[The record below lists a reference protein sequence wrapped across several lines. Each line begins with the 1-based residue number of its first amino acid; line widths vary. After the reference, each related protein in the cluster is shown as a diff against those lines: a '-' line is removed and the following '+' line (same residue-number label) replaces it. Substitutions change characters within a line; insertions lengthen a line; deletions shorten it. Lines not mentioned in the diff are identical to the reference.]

1 MNMREDW
8 IRKDVFEKV
17 SLVKGL
23 IHSTI
28 TGLQKTSDDGLKLM
42 ICHLAHF
49 HCNNRKTITENE
61 AIIYDT
67 LIRNDIN
74 PSTAYKWFCLT
85 MLPADFRHKMKS
97 GRITQK
103 QALRQAA
110 GRKRDREI
118 RMSLEIMQ
126 MVRESIRKI

>member
-1 MNMREDW
+1 MREDW
-8 IRKDVFEKV
+8 IRKGVFEKV
-17 SLVKGL
+17 KLVKGM

-28 TGLQKTSDDGLKLM
+28 PGLQKASDIELKLM
-42 ICHLAHF
+42 MSHIAHF
-49 HCNNRKTITENE
+49 HVNNRKTISENE

-85 MLPADFRHKMKS
+85 MLPADFHHKMKS
-97 GRITQK
+97 GRISQK

-118 RMSLEIMQ
+118 RMSMEIMQ